1 MQMLVVTGSFIA
13 KEGSL
18 PEALRLA
25 AEHVGRSRLEPGCI
39 SHSVHQDAEHPSR
52 LFFFEQWSD
61 KAALLAHFAVPESRA
76 FAQAVAGIAVGTPEL
91 SVFEARPVNL

>member
-1 MQMLVVTGSFIA
+1 MLVVTGSVVA
-13 KEGSL
+13 KEGLL

-25 AEHVGRSRLEPGCI
+25 TEHVRRSRLERGCI
-39 SHSVHQDAEHPSR
+39 SHSVHQDAEQPSR

-76 FAQAVAGIAVGTPEL
+76 FAKAVAGIAVSAPDL
-91 SVFEARPVNL
+91 SLFNAEAVKL

>member
-1 MQMLVVTGSFIA
+1 MLVVTGSFVA
-13 KEGSL
+13 KEGLL

-25 AEHVGRSRLEPGCI
+25 TEHVRRSRLEPGCI
-39 SHSVHQDAEHPSR
+39 DHSVHQDVEQPSR

-76 FAQAVAGIAVGTPEL
+76 FAMAVASIAVGKPNL
-91 SVFEARPVNL
+91 SVFEAEAVKL